1 MKVEIE
7 EISAVRR
14 KLHVQVPADEV
25 TAEFERAYRKLQR
38 TARVKGFRPGKA
50 PRSLLERLYGDQ
62 VRYEVTSQLIQETYR
77 RSLDQNDITPVSQ
90 PDIGEVDVQSGADLH
105 YTASVEIK
113 PQVRV
118 ADYVGLEVESEPVQV
133 TDAQVESRL
142 EEIREMFARLEDMEE
157 GHPVAEGDFV
167 LALHRVVLAGQ
178 AQDAQGPEE
187 LMMEVRPQRMEEALF
202 KALVGVGVGQTVTV
216 PHRFPEDHPDPK
228 LAGKD
233 GALEV
238 TVKAIR
244 KRVLPELDDAFAKR
258 LGEYETL
265 DALRVKVREEL
276 EEGERRRIRSA
287 QNESVIDQLLKA
299 NPIEVPEALVALQIE
314 EMLRDAR
321 RRLAVHG
328 ITLEQAGGDSQQM
341 RERYRDPAVKAVR
354 TSFILEAIA
363 RQEGLEVTQEAL
375 EAVYERLARQSGR
388 DIRQIR
394 EMYREPD
401 AMASLKGSL
410 LEEKALDFLIERATI
425 KVKKTDPKK

>member
-1 MKVEIE
+1 VKVEIE